1 MSAFKNLLLA
11 AALGATV
18 VSTGTAAQ
26 ARGPNIL
33 VVSEDA
39 DKDTIPR
46 NNRAFNRVLAEIS
59 EAMIAKGFQVYDET
73 AVSLQIAP
81 PGTPRRTDAELITV
95 ARAISRPPIDLL
107 VSFQIYASAKKVP
120 FARFTRP
127 EVRVAGRLLN
137 IKGGQ
142 NLGFFE
148 AGGDLDLE
156 PLPLEC
162 TEPGID
168 KECLLE
174 KVGMQARSIGSA
186 VGQALAIKLSAYMR
200 ADDVRGGADLDRA
213 DAGGPPPPP
222 VDREIRRPREALGD
236 PAGCSAPGFGSNP
249 FVLRFRNFESREIN
263 QLEEYMTAF
272 RCYEHHR
279 PIRCD
284 ALVCEYWYE
293 TSAQQAALQRNLRIA
308 LEYLDVKG
316 QVSSQGNT
324 ILIDKIV
331 TIPRR

>member
-1 MSAFKNLLLA
+1 MSAFRNLLLA

-18 VSTGTAAQ
+18 VSTGTAAH

-46 NNRAFNRVLAEIS
+46 NNRVFNRVLAEIS
-59 EAMIAKGFQVYDET
+59 EALIAKGFQVYDET
-73 AVSLQIAP
+73 AVSLAIAP
-81 PGTPRRTDAELITV
+81 PGTPRRTDAELITI
-95 ARAISRPPIDLL
+95 ARAVSRPPIDLL
-107 VSFQIYASAKKVP
+107 ASFQIYASAKKVP
-120 FARFTRP
+120 FARFTKP
-127 EVRVAGRLLN
+127 EVRVSARLLN
-137 IKGGQ
+137 VKGNQ

-148 AGGDLDLE
+148 AGGDLDLD
-156 PLPLEC
+156 PLPLDC
-162 TEPGID
+162 TEPSID

-186 VGQALAIKLSAYMR
+186 AGQALAEKLAAYLR
-200 ADDVRGGADLDRA
+200 PEFKADLDRA
-213 DAGGPPPPP
+213 DAGGPPPGGPIER
-222 VDREIRRPREALGD
+222 DIRGPREAIGD
-236 PAGCSAPGFGSNP
+236 AAGCTAVGFGANP
-249 FVLRFRNFESREIN
+249 FVLRFRNFDSREIN
-263 QLEEYMTAF
+263 RLEEYMTAF

-293 TSAQQAALQRNLRIA
+293 TSADQARLQRNLRIA

-324 ILIDKIV
+324 IVIEKIV